1 MAAVMAGADAIYVGG
16 SSFGAR
22 AYAKNFSEEELLHA
36 IRMAHLYEKKV
47 YMTVNTLVKEA
58 ELKKLPAFLQ
68 PYYEEGLDGVI
79 MQDLGAVRMIR
90 RFFPD
95 LEVHASTQMTIT
107 GFGAANYL
115 KKYGVTRI
123 VPARELSLA
132 ELKRLKTETGLELET
147 FIHGSMCYCYSGQ
160 CLYSSMLGPRSG
172 NRGRCAGPC
181 RLPYQLLADGRMISA
196 KEEPYQLSLKD
207 LCTLPILPKLIEA
220 GIDSF
225 KIEGRMKTAAYVS
238 FVTAMYRKYIDLYE
252 KDPAEYKV
260 DPEDIRMLQ
269 ERFSRGS
276 SQMGYYMQHNGRELL
291 SLKKAGYQT
300 FSPEAKEQV
309 QPGTV
314 RQPEE

>member
-1 MAAVMAGADAIYVGG
+1 MSVELLAPAGDPECFMAAVLAGADAIYVGG

-95 LEVHASTQMTIT
+95 LEIHASTQMTIT

-132 ELKRLKTETGLELET
+132 E
-147 FIHGSMCYCYSGQ
+147 
-160 CLYSSMLGPRSG
+160 
-172 NRGRCAGPC
+172 
-181 RLPYQLLADGRMISA
+181 
-196 KEEPYQLSLKD
+196 
-207 LCTLPILPKLIEA
+207 
-220 GIDSF
+220 
-225 KIEGRMKTAAYVS
+225 
-238 FVTAMYRKYIDLYE
+238 
-252 KDPAEYKV
+252 
-260 DPEDIRMLQ
+260 
-269 ERFSRGS
+269 
-276 SQMGYYMQHNGRELL
+276 
-291 SLKKAGYQT
+291 
-300 FSPEAKEQV
+300 
-309 QPGTV
+309 
-314 RQPEE
+314 

>member
-1 MAAVMAGADAIYVGG
+1 MSVELLAPAGDPECFMAAVLAGADAIYVGG

-95 LEVHASTQMTIT
+95 LEIHASTQMTIT

-132 ELKRLKTETGLELET
+132 ELKAVRRSVQTALSAAGGRT
-147 FIHGSMCYCYSGQ
+147 FDQ
-160 CLYSSMLGPRSG
+160 CK
-172 NRGRCAGPC
+172 GRT
-181 RLPYQLLADGRMISA
+181 ISA
-196 KEEPYQLSLKD
+196 
-207 LCTLPILPKLIEA
+207 
-220 GIDSF
+220 
-225 KIEGRMKTAAYVS
+225 
-238 FVTAMYRKYIDLYE
+238 
-252 KDPAEYKV
+252 
-260 DPEDIRMLQ
+260 
-269 ERFSRGS
+269 
-276 SQMGYYMQHNGRELL
+276 
-291 SLKKAGYQT
+291 
-300 FSPEAKEQV
+300 
-309 QPGTV
+309 
-314 RQPEE
+314 QPEGSLYTANSSKADRSRNRLL